1 MPAAVP
7 TIDIEHSKD
16 VLIRNRSTASGAR
29 QLIEFYAS
37 EPWKAWSGEPSS
49 PWTSNPLYF
58 ARTPICRKS
67 RHLMGRWSRANPVA
81 LVMIDVVLFYQGIK
95 GSVTTMHIYV
105 ADTFSVLFQTHVC
118 IVLPFP

>member
-1 MPAAVP
+1 
-7 TIDIEHSKD
+7 
-16 VLIRNRSTASGAR
+16 
-29 QLIEFYAS
+29 
-37 EPWKAWSGEPSS
+37 
-49 PWTSNPLYF
+49 
-58 ARTPICRKS
+58 
-67 RHLMGRWSRANPVA
+67 MGRWSRANPVALLA